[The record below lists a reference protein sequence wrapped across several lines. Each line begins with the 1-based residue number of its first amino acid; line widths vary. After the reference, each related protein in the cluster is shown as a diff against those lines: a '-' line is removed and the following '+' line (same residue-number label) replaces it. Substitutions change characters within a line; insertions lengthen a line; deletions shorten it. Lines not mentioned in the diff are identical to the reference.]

1 MKRCMFCVTI
11 LLILAVAYIP
21 NCTAVGHRAVKR
33 PADNSVSLELRFMKK
48 RANPLQ
54 RFFSV
59 LDGPNGFAT
68 GFLVGDQLV
77 MTAYHAVSGN
87 LSASKKVQLGFAPN
101 DELEV
106 EVYVQGCQASV
117 IKFDEDADLALLQI
131 CQRQKN
137 AQAPAFQSSLS
148 KDEKLFVIARP
159 HGNKLMRKGVFFGPV
174 ELRGQQYN
182 LATIEARDGYSGSPV
197 YNQREEIVGVFSGY
211 DPRQKLA
218 VISPGLRAQKLLD
231 DYVAGPKPNVEKP

>member
-1 MKRCMFCVTI
+1 MKRRMFWATI
-11 LLILAVAYIP
+11 LTIAALAYVP
-21 NCTAVGHRAVKR
+21 NCKAGGHRKVKR
-33 PADNSVSLELRFMKK
+33 PGDSAVSLELKFMKK

-54 RFFSV
+54 RFFSM

-87 LSASKKVQLGFAPN
+87 LSISKKVQLGFAPD

-117 IKFDEDADLALLQI
+117 IKFDEAADLALLQI
-131 CQRQKN
+131 CQKQKH
-137 AQAPAFQSSLS
+137 AVAPAFQSSLS
-148 KDEKLFVIARP
+148 KDEKLFVVARP
-159 HGNKLMRKGVFFGPV
+159 HGNKLMRKGVFYGPY
-174 ELRGQQYN
+174 ELRGQQFG
-182 LATIEARDGYSGSPV
+182 LATIEGRDGYSGSPV
-197 YNQREEIVGVFSGY
+197 YNQQAEIVGVFSGY

-218 VISPGLRAQKLLD
+218 VISPGLSAQKLLD
-231 DYVAGPKPNVEKP
+231 DYIAAPKP

>member
-1 MKRCMFCVTI
+1 MLWAPLLTI
-11 LLILAVAYIP
+11 FAVACLP
-21 NCTAVGHRAVKR
+21 NLPAVARTPSKR
-33 PADNSVSLELRFMKK
+33 PSDNSVSFELRFMKK
-48 RANPLQ
+48 KANPFQ

-117 IKFDEDADLALLQI
+117 LKFDEDSDLALLQI
-131 CQRQKN
+131 CQKKKI
-137 AQAPAFQSSLS
+137 AQAPSFQTSLS

-174 ELRGQQYN
+174 ELRGQQYS

-218 VISPGLRAQKLLD
+218 VISPGLSAQKLLA
-231 DYVAGPKPNVEKP
+231 DYVASPKP

>member
-1 MKRCMFCVTI
+1 MNRRRMLWAIVLTI
-11 LLILAVAYIP
+11 FAVASLPIVK
-21 NCTAVGHRAVKR
+21 AAGHSAAKR
-33 PADNSVSLELRFMKK
+33 PGDDSVSLELRFMKK

-54 RFFSV
+54 RFLSV

-87 LSASKKVQLGFAPN
+87 LSAAKKVQLGFGPH

-117 IKFDEDADLALLQI
+117 IKVDEDADLALLQI
-131 CQRQKN
+131 CQKKKN
-137 AQAPAFQSSLS
+137 AQTPSFQASLN
-148 KDEKLFVIARP
+148 KDETLFVIARP
-159 HGNKLMRKGVFFGPV
+159 HGNKLLRKGVFYGPL
-174 ELRGQQYN
+174 ELRGQQYS

-197 YNQREEIVGVFSGY
+197 YNQRDEIVGVFSGY

-231 DYVAGPKPNVEKP
+231 DYVASPKP

>member
-1 MKRCMFCVTI
+1 MKRRVFWATI
-11 LLILAVAYIP
+11 LTIVALAYVP
-21 NCTAVGHRAVKR
+21 NCKAGGHRTIKR
-33 PADNSVSLELRFMKK
+33 PGDNAVSLELKFMKK

-54 RFFSV
+54 RFFSM

-87 LSASKKVQLGFAPN
+87 LSVSKKVQLGFGPD

-106 EVYVQGCQASV
+106 EVYVQGCHASV
-117 IKFDEDADLALLQI
+117 IKFDEAADLALLQI
-131 CQRQKN
+131 CQKHEH
-137 AQAPAFQSSLS
+137 AVAPAFQSSLS
-148 KDEKLFVIARP
+148 KDEKLFVVARP
-159 HGNKLMRKGVFFGPV
+159 HGNKLMRKGVFYGTY
-174 ELRGQQYN
+174 ELRGQHFS

-197 YNQREEIVGVFSGY
+197 YNQQAEIVGVFSGY

-218 VISPGLRAQKLLD
+218 VISPGLSAQKLLD
-231 DYVAGPKPNVEKP
+231 DYIAAPKP

>member
-1 MKRCMFCVTI
+1 MKRRI
-11 LLILAVAYIP
+11 LWAAILTMLAVASTPI
-21 NCTAVGHRAVKR
+21 CKAVGHTAAKR
-33 PADNSVSLELRFMKK
+33 RGDNSVSLELRFMKK

-87 LSASKKVQLGFAPN
+87 LSVSKKVQLGFAPN

-131 CQRQKN
+131 CQKQKN

-159 HGNKLMRKGVFFGPV
+159 HGNKLLKNGVFYGPL
-174 ELRGQQYN
+174 ELRGQQYS

-197 YNQREEIVGVFSGY
+197 YNQRDEIVGVFSGY

-231 DYVAGPKPNVEKP
+231 DYVAGPKR

>member
-1 MKRCMFCVTI
+1 MNRRMLWATI
-11 LLILAVAYIP
+11 LTIFAVACLP
-21 NCTAVGHRAVKR
+21 NLKAAAHSAPKR
-33 PADNSVSLELRFMKK
+33 PADYSVSLELRFMKK

-54 RFFSV
+54 RFLSA

-87 LSASKKVQLGFAPN
+87 LSAAKKVQLGFGPN
-101 DELEV
+101 EELEV

-117 IKFDEDADLALLQI
+117 IKVDEDADLALLQV
-131 CQRQKN
+131 CQRSKV
-137 AQAPAFQSSLS
+137 AQAPSFQASLN
-148 KDEKLFVIARP
+148 KDETLFVIARP
-159 HGNKLMRKGVFFGPV
+159 HGDKLLRKGVFYGPL
-174 ELRGQQYN
+174 ELRGQQYG

-197 YNQREEIVGVFSGY
+197 YNQRDEIVGVFSGY

-218 VISPGLRAQKLLD
+218 VISPGLRAQKLLA
-231 DYVAGPKPNVEKP
+231 DYVANPKP

>member
-1 MKRCMFCVTI
+1 MKRRMFWAMIITI
-11 LLILAVAYIP
+11 LAMAYAP
-21 NCTAVGHRAVKR
+21 NCQAGGGTAAKR
-33 PADNSVSLELRFMKK
+33 PGDNAVSLELKFTKK

-54 RFFSV
+54 RFFSL

-87 LSASKKVQLGFAPN
+87 LSVSKKVQLGFAPN
-101 DELEV
+101 DQLEV

-117 IKFDEDADLALLQI
+117 IKFDEAADLALLQI
-131 CQRQKN
+131 CQKQKN
-137 AQAPAFQSSLS
+137 AAAPEFQSSLS

-159 HGNKLMRKGVFFGPV
+159 HGSKLMKKGVFFGPY
-174 ELRGQQYN
+174 ELRGQQYS
-182 LATIEARDGYSGSPV
+182 LATIEGRDGYSGSPV
-197 YNQREEIVGVFSGY
+197 YNQRAEIVGVFSGY

-218 VISPGLRAQKLLD
+218 VISPGLSAQKLLD
-231 DYVAGPKPNVEKP
+231 DYVASPKP

>member
-1 MKRCMFCVTI
+1 MKRRMLGAAI
-11 LLILAVAYIP
+11 LTLIAVACLP
-21 NCTAVGHRAVKR
+21 DLKAAGHSAAKR
-33 PADNSVSLELRFMKK
+33 PGDNSVSLELRFMKK

-87 LSASKKVQLGFAPN
+87 LSAAKKVQLGFAPN

-117 IKFDEDADLALLQI
+117 LKFDEDADLAL
-131 CQRQKN
+131 
-137 AQAPAFQSSLS
+137 
-148 KDEKLFVIARP
+148 
-159 HGNKLMRKGVFFGPV
+159 
-174 ELRGQQYN
+174 
-182 LATIEARDGYSGSPV
+182 
-197 YNQREEIVGVFSGY
+197 
-211 DPRQKLA
+211 
-218 VISPGLRAQKLLD
+218 
-231 DYVAGPKPNVEKP
+231 

>member
-1 MKRCMFCVTI
+1 MKRGIFLATI
-11 LLILAVAYIP
+11 LTMLTLAYLP
-21 NCTAVGHRAVKR
+21 NCRAAGHSAMKR
-33 PADNSVSLELRFMKK
+33 PGDNSLSLELKFMKK

-54 RFFSV
+54 RFFSM

-87 LSASKKVQLGFAPN
+87 LSVSKKVQLGFAPN

-131 CQRQKN
+131 CQKQKN
-137 AQAPAFQSSLS
+137 AQAPAFQASLS
-148 KDEKLFVIARP
+148 KDERLFVVARP
-159 HGNKLMRKGVFFGPV
+159 HGNKLMKKGVFYGPL
-174 ELRGQQYN
+174 ELRGQQYS

-231 DYVAGPKPNVEKP
+231 DYIASPKP

>member
-1 MKRCMFCVTI
+1 MKRGMIWAILMTI
-11 LLILAVAYIP
+11 LTVTYSP
-21 NCTAVGHRAVKR
+21 NCKAVGHTAVKR
-33 PADNSVSLELRFMKK
+33 PGDNSISLELRFIKK

-87 LSASKKVQLGFAPN
+87 LSTAKKVQLGFSPS

-117 IKFDEDADLALLQI
+117 IKFDENADLALLQI
-131 CQRQKN
+131 CQKQKN
-137 AQAPAFQSSLS
+137 AQAPSFQTSLS

-159 HGNKLMRKGVFFGPV
+159 HGNKLMRKGVFYGPL
-174 ELRGQQYN
+174 ELRGQQYS

-218 VISPGLRAQKLLD
+218 VISPVLSAQKLLA
-231 DYVAGPKPNVEKP
+231 DYVANPKP

>member
-1 MKRCMFCVTI
+1 MKRRMFWATI
-11 LLILAVAYIP
+11 LTIAALAYVP
-21 NCTAVGHRAVKR
+21 NCKAGGHRTVKR
-33 PADNSVSLELRFMKK
+33 PGDNAVSLELKFMKK

-54 RFFSV
+54 RFFSM

-87 LSASKKVQLGFAPN
+87 LSISKKVQLGFAPD

-117 IKFDEDADLALLQI
+117 IKFDEAADLALLQI
-131 CQRQKN
+131 CQKQKH
-137 AQAPAFQSSLS
+137 AVAPAFQSSLS
-148 KDEKLFVIARP
+148 KDEKLFVVARP
-159 HGNKLMRKGVFFGPV
+159 HGNKLMRKGVFYGPY
-174 ELRGQQYN
+174 ELRGQQFS
-182 LATIEARDGYSGSPV
+182 LATIEGRDGYSGSPV
-197 YNQREEIVGVFSGY
+197 YNQQAEIVGVFSGY

-218 VISPGLRAQKLLD
+218 VISPGLSAQKLLD
-231 DYVAGPKPNVEKP
+231 DYIAAPKP

>member
-1 MKRCMFCVTI
+1 MKRRMFWATI
-11 LLILAVAYIP
+11 LTIAALAYVP
-21 NCTAVGHRAVKR
+21 NCKAGGHRTVKR
-33 PADNSVSLELRFMKK
+33 PGDNAVSLELKFMKK

-54 RFFSV
+54 RFFSM

-87 LSASKKVQLGFAPN
+87 LSISKKVQLGFAPD

-117 IKFDEDADLALLQI
+117 IKFDEAADLALLQI
-131 CQRQKN
+131 CQKQKH
-137 AQAPAFQSSLS
+137 AVAPAFQSSLS
-148 KDEKLFVIARP
+148 KDEKLFVVARP
-159 HGNKLMRKGVFFGPV
+159 HGNKLMRKGVFYGPY
-174 ELRGQQYN
+174 ELRGQQFS
-182 LATIEARDGYSGSPV
+182 LATIEGRDGYSGSPV
-197 YNQREEIVGVFSGY
+197 YNQRDEIVGVFSGY

-231 DYVAGPKPNVEKP
+231 DYVAGPKP

>member
-1 MKRCMFCVTI
+1 MKGRIFWAVILTIAAFACM
-11 LLILAVAYIP
+11 P
-21 NCTAVGHRAVKR
+21 PWQSSGHPAVKR
-33 PADNSVSLELRFMKK
+33 AGDNSVSLELRFMKK

-54 RFFSV
+54 RFFSL

-87 LSASKKVQLGFAPN
+87 LSASKKVQLGFAPH

-117 IKFDEDADLALLQI
+117 IKFDEGADLALLQI
-131 CQRQKN
+131 CQKQKN
-137 AQAPAFQSSLS
+137 AQAPAFQASLT

-159 HGNKLMRKGVFFGPV
+159 HGYKLMKKGVFYGPL
-174 ELRGQQYN
+174 ELRGQQYS

-197 YNQREEIVGVFSGY
+197 YNQRDEIVGVFSGY
-211 DPRQKLA
+211 DPRQKMA
-218 VISPGLRAQKLLD
+218 VISPGLSAQKLLD
-231 DYVAGPKPNVEKP
+231 DYVAGPKP

>member
-1 MKRCMFCVTI
+1 MTRRMLWASVLT
-11 LLILAVAYIP
+11 ILAVACLP
-21 NCTAVGHRAVKR
+21 NPTAAGSSAAKR
-33 PADNSVSLELRFMKK
+33 PGDNSVSLELRFMKK

-131 CQRQKN
+131 CQKQKN
-137 AQAPAFQSSLS
+137 SPAPSFQSSLS

-159 HGNKLMRKGVFFGPV
+159 HGNKLMRRGVFYGPL
-174 ELRGQQYN
+174 ELRGQQYS

-197 YNQREEIVGVFSGY
+197 YNQRDEIVGVFSGY

-218 VISPGLRAQKLLD
+218 VISPGLSAQKLLD
-231 DYVAGPKPNVEKP
+231 DYIAAPKP